1 MEMQPPPAQRELR
14 LLDVVAVLLRRWR
27 TVLLVAA
34 VTTLV
39 SGAAAVLLKPWYLSA
54 TLLVPAASAQAGG
67 QSMVAQFP
75 GLAAYGGGS
84 ASASERLIATVLG
97 SRTLHDSV
105 YSRFASRP
113 ARAAEVARVLQKGVR
128 TQRSVDGSVI
138 IQVRARDPRLAADVA
153 NAFPPLLNNVLARMT
168 AEGAR
173 RKQAFLA
180 AQARE
185 AREQLLRSEEQ
196 VMAFERDRGAT
207 DLQEQR
213 RQSLSAAATLQGE
226 IYRQEAE
233 VARIRRTATGSN
245 PQLRAAEGQLATLR
259 EQLRRLTQG
268 GASTVFVAPAR
279 GAELK
284 LASARLLR
292 EYNEDVKLYD
302 ALASALT
309 EAQINVRDNLPVLTV
324 LDPAVPGASTR
335 SIPTSL
341 ALGALLGVVLGVVAA
356 FAREGLERLR
366 RNPANAE
373 FLAVW
378 DRFRH
383 EVLPFGRRP
392 APRVSMGD

>member
-1 MEMQPPPAQRELR
+1 
-14 LLDVVAVLLRRWR
+14 
-27 TVLLVAA
+27 
-34 VTTLV
+34 
-39 SGAAAVLLKPWYLSA
+39 
-54 TLLVPAASAQAGG
+54 
-67 QSMVAQFP
+67 
-75 GLAAYGGGS
+75 
-84 ASASERLIATVLG
+84 
-97 SRTLHDSV
+97 V

-113 ARAAEVARVLQKGVR
+113 GRAAEVARVLRKGVR
-128 TQRSVDGSVI
+128 TQRNVDGSVV
-138 IQVRARDPRLAADVA
+138 IQVRARDPRLAAEVA

-180 AQARE
+180 EQARE
-185 AREQLLRSEEQ
+185 AREQLLRSEDR

-213 RQSLSAAATLQGE
+213 RQSLSAAATLQSE
-226 IYRQEAE
+226 IYRREAE

-268 GASTVFVAPAR
+268 GGSSAVFVPPAQ

-292 EYNEDVKLYD
+292 EYNEDAKLYD

-335 SIPTSL
+335 SIRTSL
-341 ALGALLGVVLGVVAA
+341 AMGALLGLVLGVAAA
-356 FAREGLERLR
+356 FAREGVERLR